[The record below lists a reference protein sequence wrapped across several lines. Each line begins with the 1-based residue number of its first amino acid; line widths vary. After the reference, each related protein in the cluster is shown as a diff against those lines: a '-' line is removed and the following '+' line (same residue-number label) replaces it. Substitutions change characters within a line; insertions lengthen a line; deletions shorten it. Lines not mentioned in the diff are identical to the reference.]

1 MLNEEQVAHVY
12 KIINDPAHG
21 REFYTHQMFGELIGK
36 VNEIYNEL
44 GLNYGTDREK
54 IDKINNYIIKNVNI
68 RREYFDTFDERI
80 PEFPEDEAI
89 YRTAYA
95 ALVKGETMC
104 AGYAEAA
111 RILLELAGLE
121 TQTLLSKLPGKN
133 KQLLHYVTAIKYD
146 CGSGR
151 DYYIMDPERQK
162 SCEKKGY
169 DFRQYLLNMTFIKPN
184 EDFFNDK
191 IGKNGVGP
199 KADDYIQNSK
209 PMTVVGKN
217 KVDLLFKN
225 TVMERE

>member
-1 MLNEEQVAHVY
+1 MLTQDQIEKVY
-12 KIINDPAHG
+12 NIINEPVHG
-21 REFYTHQMFGELIGK
+21 REFYTHEMFGELITK
-36 VNEIYNEL
+36 VNEIYEEL
-44 GLNYGTDREK
+44 NLTSGSDKEK
-54 IDKINNYIIKNVNI
+54 IDKINSYIMRNVEI
-68 RREYFDTFDERI
+68 RREYFDAFDERI
-80 PEFPEDEAI
+80 PEFPKSEEV

-104 AGYAEAA
+104 AGYAEAS

-169 DFRQYLLNMTFIKPN
+169 DFRHYLLNMTFIKPN
-184 EDFFNDK
+184 EDFYNNK
-191 IGKNGVGP
+191 IGTTGVGE
-199 KADDYIQNSK
+199 KADDYIENSK
-209 PMTVVGKN
+209 PMKVVGKN
-217 KVDLLFKN
+217 KVDILFKN
-225 TVMERE
+225 SIAELI